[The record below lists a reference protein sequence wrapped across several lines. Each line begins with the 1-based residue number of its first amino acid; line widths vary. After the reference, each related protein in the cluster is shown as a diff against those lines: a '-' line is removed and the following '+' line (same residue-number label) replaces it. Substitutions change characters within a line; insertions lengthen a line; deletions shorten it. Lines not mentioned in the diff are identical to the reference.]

1 ARLAE
6 LRVLRLVNEPT
17 AAALAYGL
25 DSEGAAETVAVYDL
39 GGGTFDISILQL
51 KEGVFRVLSTNGDTR
66 LGGDDIDRALADKM
80 LERASNE
87 PRCDGLTGERTV
99 LALARQ
105 EAENVKIRLT
115 TADETIFRLES
126 SSGDL
131 VFESIVSCAD
141 FESVA
146 LETIRR
152 TETRCRQ
159 ALSDAS
165 LAVEDIDQVVLVG
178 GSTKS
183 PLVRSEVERI
193 FSREPLTSLD
203 PDQVVALGAAVQA
216 DILSGGRRDLLLLD
230 VVPLSLGIE
239 TMGGTFTRLIH
250 RNTTI
255 PASFKETFSTP
266 ADNVT
271 AIDLHVLQGERELA
285 NDNRSLARFE
295 LKGIVPQP
303 AGVPRVEVTFLIDA
317 NGILSVTAIDQN
329 TGNEHTVEV
338 KPSYGLSD
346 ERIEDMLIES
356 MDHAEDDVA
365 QRLLIEAR
373 VEAEDVLK
381 KTQRL
386 LEQETDDLLSGDERS
401 DVSFAADELEEATK
415 GSDRKLI
422 LEASEKLDQIA
433 QPLTERLMTRDI
445 RKWLLKK
452 TLTEVTA
459 S

>member
-1 ARLAE
+1 
-6 LRVLRLVNEPT
+6 
-17 AAALAYGL
+17 
-25 DSEGAAETVAVYDL
+25 
-39 GGGTFDISILQL
+39 
-51 KEGVFRVLSTNGDTR
+51 
-66 LGGDDIDRALADKM
+66 
-80 LERASNE
+80 
-87 PRCDGLTGERTV
+87 
-99 LALARQ
+99 
-105 EAENVKIRLT
+105 
-115 TADETIFRLES
+115 
-126 SSGDL
+126 
-131 VFESIVSCAD
+131 
-141 FESVA
+141 
-146 LETIRR
+146 
-152 TETRCRQ
+152 
-159 ALSDAS
+159 
-165 LAVEDIDQVVLVG
+165 
-178 GSTKS
+178 
-183 PLVRSEVERI
+183 
-193 FSREPLTSLD
+193 
-203 PDQVVALGAAVQA
+203 VALGAAVQA